1 MSLMV
6 PVVEAK
12 VTLLPELSRGRQ
24 GLSSGKYRPHIVI
37 GPESQR
43 VAIREGDRFTENYLG
58 VIFVGGPDTME
69 PGDAANV
76 KLALM
81 YFPEY
86 PYEEV
91 QPGVTFTVREGPL
104 IVGYGVIQ
112 SRGMESF
119 QLPVVQG
126 R

>member
-1 MSLMV
+1 MSFTV

-12 VTLLPELSRGRQ
+12 FMLLGELPHGRR
-24 GLSSGKYRPHIVI
+24 GLSTGKFRPHIVI

-43 VAIREGDRFTENYLG
+43 VAIREGNRFTENYLG
-58 VIFVGGPDTME
+58 VIFVGGRDSME

-104 IVGYGVIQ
+104 IVGYGVIE
-112 SRGMESF
+112 SPGVESF
-119 QLPVVQG
+119 PLPVTQA